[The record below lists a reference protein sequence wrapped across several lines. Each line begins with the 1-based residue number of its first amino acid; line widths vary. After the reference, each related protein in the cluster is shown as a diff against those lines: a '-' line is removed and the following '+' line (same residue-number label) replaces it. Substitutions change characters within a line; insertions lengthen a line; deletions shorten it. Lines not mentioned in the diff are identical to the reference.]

1 MKKKDLALLLGFL
14 GVVAGVCAYFFG
26 YQKMVEKAN
35 DLSAQSAQLEAD
47 IAKYEGWEANRAQYE
62 TETEEMRKEIASYV
76 SEFPSNNLPE
86 DDMKLAYGMDS
97 PYSGAYLFIN
107 AMSFS
112 DPTAV
117 YTTDYS
123 GISAVEQ
130 ETGAVISDNYPV
142 YTLYEEQTG
151 MTTDVNYPGIKAMI
165 KRILDEDAKKS
176 IESVVLSYDNGT
188 GILNGT
194 VVMNSFYLY
203 GSDKA
208 YAEPNLT
215 AVLKGTEDPFLT
227 LDAPVSSAE
236 EVEAA
241 APETTEE
248 ASAE

>member
-26 YQKMVEKAN
+26 YQKMVAKAD
-35 DLSAQSAQLEAD
+35 DLAAQSAQLEAD
-47 IAKYEGWEANRAQYE
+47 IAKYEGWEANREQYL
-62 TETEEMRKEIASYV
+62 TETDEMKKDIAFYV

-86 DDMKLAYGMDS
+86 DDIKLAYQMDN
-97 PYSGAYLFIN
+97 PYTGDYLFVKS
-107 AMSFS
+107 MSFS
-112 DPTAV
+112 DPAKI

-123 GISAVEQ
+123 AITAVEQ
-130 ETGAVISDNYPV
+130 ETGAVINENYPV
-142 YTLYEEQTG
+142 YSLYEEQTG
-151 MTTDVNYPGIKAMI
+151 MTTDVNYGGIKAMI
-165 KRILDEDAKKS
+165 NRILNEDAKKS

-194 VVMNSFYLY
+194 VIMNSFYLY

-208 YAEPNLT
+208 YSEPSLT

-227 LDAPVSSAE
+227 LDGPAASAE

-241 APETTEE
+241 TPETTEE
-248 ASAE
+248 VSAE